1 MAFSTLFLFFTFS
14 IASTSALVKT
24 AGWFHRLARR
34 SFSSGKE
41 SYCLFSSFLPR
52 QTRHTAAATAITSQI
67 QIGRLS
73 SPVFTPPPLDTPSVG
88 LAVGSPPGVGEGSGA
103 FSESINDTCASAVSP
118 VSFQAPFSYRSTA
131 KVTVSVCAPSDR
143 SNV

>member
-1 MAFSTLFLFFTFS
+1 MAFSTLSLFFTFS

-34 SFSSGKE
+34 SFSSGKRVLL
-41 SYCLFSSFLPR
+41 SFSSFLPR

-88 LAVGSPPGVGEGSGA
+88 LAVGSPPGVGEGSA
-103 FSESINDTCASAVSP
+103 LFPKA
-118 VSFQAPFSYRSTA
+118 
-131 KVTVSVCAPSDR
+131 
-143 SNV
+143 